1 MSDDLLDFI
10 EATSLSIDQ
19 LNELYAGYSKLQKAG
34 VAITKDQYQ
43 KALEETMLDLDSNLS
58 NFKEVVAMHFGDMI
72 AEGDDFAEQWNAIVS
87 AIGDTFATGILDMGQ
102 NMEKFQNTINSFYE
116 KSAK

>member
-34 VAITKDQYQ
+34 IEITKDQYQ
-43 KALEETMLDLDSNLS
+43 TALEETMLDLDYNLS
-58 NFKEVVAMHFGDMI
+58 NFTEVVAMHFRDI
-72 AEGDDFAEQWNAIVS
+72 LTEGNNFTDE
-87 AIGDTFATGILDMGQ
+87 
-102 NMEKFQNTINSFYE
+102 
-116 KSAK
+116 

>member
-34 VAITKDQYQ
+34 VAITKDGCESITDYL
-43 KALEETMLDLDSNLS
+43 KKGIIELD
-58 NFKEVVAMHFGDMI
+58 F
-72 AEGDDFAEQWNAIVS
+72 
-87 AIGDTFATGILDMGQ
+87 
-102 NMEKFQNTINSFYE
+102 
-116 KSAK
+116 